1 MKIRNLKLKTFQI
14 GFQIFELLFH
24 RWSVFKLSN
33 RQILKLSRVNIFVVN
48 SGSSSI
54 KYQLFKM
61 PGKKPICS
69 GLLERVGLEGS
80 TITHKVFI
88 GEDEKVIKKDLSI
101 ADHEAG
107 LKEVAALLTDK
118 ETGVI
123 KDPAEIDVAGHRVV
137 HGGESFA
144 ATVVITEEV
153 KEEIKKLFPLAP
165 LHNAANYTGIQ
176 VAEKIFTKA
185 VQVAVFDTAFHQTM
199 PEKAFRYAI
208 PQSFYKD
215 LRIRVYGFHGTS
227 HKYVSEQAAEY
238 LHNPNAKII
247 TIHLGNGCS
256 MAAVNAG
263 RCVDTSMG
271 FGPLSGLVMGTR
283 SGDID
288 PSVIFHLVDEVGYDL
303 DKVKA
308 LLNKQSGMQG
318 LTGFSDMRDISKAV
332 AGGDR
337 EAEMAYKMYAYRIKK
352 YIGSYVAVL
361 NGLDAI
367 VFTAGVG
374 ENDANI
380 RERVCSNLDFMGIKL
395 DKEKNDLEAAGIREI
410 NSNEAPVKILI
421 VPTNEELEIAQ
432 QCYELLR
439 K

>member
-1 MKIRNLKLKTFQI
+1 M
-14 GFQIFELLFH
+14 
-24 RWSVFKLSN
+24 
-33 RQILKLSRVNIFVVN
+33 NIFVVN

-61 PGKKPICS
+61 PVEKPVCS
-69 GLLERVGLEGS
+69 GLVERIGLEGS
-80 TITHKVFI
+80 AITHKVFI
-88 GEDEKVIKKDLSI
+88 GDEEKVVRETLPLP
-101 ADHEAG
+101 DHETG
-107 LKEVAALLTDK
+107 LKEVARLLTDK

-123 KDPAEIDVAGHRVV
+123 KDPDEIDVAGHRVV

-144 ATVVITEEV
+144 ATVVVTEEV

-165 LHNAANYTGIQ
+165 LHNPANYMGIE

-199 PEKAFRYAI
+199 PQEAFRYAI
-208 PQSFYKD
+208 PQSFYED
-215 LRIRVYGFHGTS
+215 LRIRAYGFHGTS
-227 HKYVSEQAAEY
+227 HKCVSEKASEY
-238 LHNPNAKII
+238 LNNPKAKII

-256 MAAVNAG
+256 MTAINAG
-263 RCVDTSMG
+263 RSIDTSMG

-318 LTGFSDMRDISKAV
+318 LTGFSDMRDISKAI
-332 AGGDR
+332 AKGDR
-337 EAEMAYKMYAYRIKK
+337 EAELAYEMYAYRIKK
-352 YIGSYVAVL
+352 YIGSYAAVL

-380 RERVCSNLDFMGIKL
+380 RKRVCANLSFLGIEL
-395 DKEKNDLEAAGIREI
+395 DEQKNEVRSPGIREI
-410 NSNEAPVKILI
+410 NSANSPVKILI
-421 VPTNEELEIAQ
+421 VPTNEELEIAN
-432 QCYELLR
+432 QCYDLLR
-439 K
+439 E